1 MYEYEYSLGWSDAST
16 FSYYW
21 ENLKDRIIK
30 LTGRNVYSYIKL
42 DTINYRKFIE
52 SRNSYLSIMAKK
64 NQKKSREEVR
74 KELYE
79 KLDKEDIWIINE
91 AYEERIRELEEEL
104 EKQKKIKSKCLTV
117 IKIQSNYKRYKRRF
131 NKTLICDVVDI
142 ARRTFNDK
150 LKKANLFTDRKIRK
164 DSISNT
170 PLLCALVWDSFSK
183 SNGVYGQRRVHQDIK
198 NKGYNYSLSVIS
210 STMRRCYL
218 YANELKVKKSK
229 YEIKDT
235 TFNASYLVSN
245 KHLINYKPGEA
256 FSIDFS
262 QIETSH
268 GKMWLHGARD
278 IITGKIEFLELCSD
292 QTIKTVLSH
301 YKKLPNTTKVI
312 NTDHG
317 SSYLSYEVQK
327 YLSSKNIK
335 QSVGNVGCSYHNRWI
350 EDFWK
355 RIKYEWFTIFPTSNI
370 SISEVSYNIDRYVE
384 FFNNTRLSKFTG
396 NWNIPINV
404 HNSYKINSGQFI

>member
-1 MYEYEYSLGWSDAST
+1 MGKWHRPYQTALIIKKIQLDIDPRILYEYEYSLGWSDAST

-170 PLLCALVWDSFSK
+170 PQIGRASC
-183 SNGVYGQRRVHQDIK
+183 RERV
-198 NKGYNYSLSVIS
+198 
-210 STMRRCYL
+210 
-218 YANELKVKKSK
+218 
-229 YEIKDT
+229 
-235 TFNASYLVSN
+235 
-245 KHLINYKPGEA
+245 
-256 FSIDFS
+256 
-262 QIETSH
+262 
-268 GKMWLHGARD
+268 
-278 IITGKIEFLELCSD
+278 
-292 QTIKTVLSH
+292 
-301 YKKLPNTTKVI
+301 
-312 NTDHG
+312 
-317 SSYLSYEVQK
+317 
-327 YLSSKNIK
+327 
-335 QSVGNVGCSYHNRWI
+335 
-350 EDFWK
+350 
-355 RIKYEWFTIFPTSNI
+355 
-370 SISEVSYNIDRYVE
+370 
-384 FFNNTRLSKFTG
+384 
-396 NWNIPINV
+396 
-404 HNSYKINSGQFI
+404 